1 MWYKLSQM
9 AKRLRSDINDRR
21 ARKGDN
27 YDAEARERELMLR
40 RIEDIRDKFGRAI
53 IQAKKKANTG
63 TAYSTKNIDK
73 KSQEMYNKWRWATD
87 NNVLSVP
94 QMNQLWSRFEKAI
107 SGQEYRTE
115 TINGEYLIPLENDP
129 RLGNDAIENVVAYVT
144 DNGDKT
150 LTLNAISA

>member
-9 AKRLRSDINDRR
+9 AKRLRSDINDR
-21 ARKGDN
+21 
-27 YDAEARERELMLR
+27 
-40 RIEDIRDKFGRAI
+40 FGRALME
-53 IQAKKKANTG
+53 ARKAANSG

-73 KSQEMYNKWRWATD
+73 KSREMYNKWRWATD